1 MKIPARELYYL
12 DVIQKLPHRTK
23 TILGELIFRGSKD
36 GFIVLKKR
44 TREIQQLI
52 ELGLIVDNPIYRG
65 KGFSI
70 SILPTAPHLHRAY
83 KRKFQREGGV
93 VIEKESS

>member
-1 MKIPARELYYL
+1 M
-12 DVIQKLPHRTK
+12 
-23 TILGELIFRGSKD
+23 
-36 GFIVLKKR
+36 KKR

-70 SILPTAPHLHRAY
+70 SIPPTAPYLHRAY
-83 KRKFQREGGV
+83 KRKFQREGG
-93 VIEKESS
+93 EYA

>member
-1 MKIPARELYYL
+1 MKIPVRELYYF
-12 DVIQKLPHRTK
+12 DVIQKLPYRTK

-52 ELGLIVDNPIYRG
+52 ELGLIIDNPIYRG

-70 SILPTAPHLHRAY
+70 SILPIAPHLHRAY

-93 VIEKESS
+93 VVEKESV